1 MRCDNME
8 WTVLLKP
15 EKVRQKSSVTKTSND
30 ARSPFKVDFD
40 TVCNCTGIRR
50 LQDKAQVFP
59 LEKGDYA
66 RTRLT
71 HSIEVMSIAESL
83 GVHAVKVI
91 QEKTNPDSKLAE
103 QLKEIPVILR
113 TAALLH
119 DMGNP
124 PFGHLGEG
132 IIGDWFKTKL
142 ARLIIEPKTQKVI
155 FSENTSVGVNRLIDI
170 LSEEQK
176 SDLRNFEGNAQLLR
190 LISKLNYV
198 VDENGMNL
206 TYPVLATIIKYP
218 CSAISCE
225 KAKTNKTSRL
235 LNKKPG
241 YFSSERDLYEK
252 INSSLGLNN
261 KRYPLTFLLEAA
273 DDIAYLTADIED
285 AHKKGIISFATIEKY
300 FETYNSEHKDE
311 FVQSIIDE
319 IAKYRVQGAEQGIT
333 DIDNYVMQRLRIF
346 IKGNMISRVMD
357 SFEKNYTSI
366 MNGSFED
373 ELLNDSEANGVV
385 SIIRENIEKKHIY
398 YCKEIVN
405 SKIKSYKILS
415 TLLDSFIPCVFNFE
429 KEGKN
434 DDKDSLIY
442 NLLSD
447 NYRFICNKATSGLKL
462 YEADYIYNKLL
473 LVTDFISGMT
483 DSYAKDMYELLVSIK

>member
-1 MRCDNME
+1 ME
-8 WTVLLKP
+8 WTILLTP
-15 EKVRQKSSVTKTSND
+15 EKVRKSSSVTKTTND
-30 ARSPFKVDFD
+30 HRSPFKVDFD

-91 QEKTNPDSKLAE
+91 IDKTNPSPKLLD
-103 QLKEIPVILR
+103 QLQDIPVILR

-142 ARLIIEPKTQKVI
+142 ETLIIEPKSQKVI
-155 FSENTSVGVNRLIDI
+155 FSENTSVGVNKLIDK

-176 SDLRNFEGNAQLLR
+176 CDLRNFEGNAQLLR

-218 CSAISCE
+218 CASLTCE
-225 KAKTNKTSRL
+225 QAKGTKSYSL

-241 YFSSERDLYEK
+241 YFCSEKTLYDN
-252 INSSLGLNN
+252 INKTLGLNN

-273 DDIAYLTADIED
+273 DDIAYLTADVED
-285 AHKKGIISFATIEKY
+285 AHKKGVISFSTIENY
-300 FETYNSEHKDE
+300 FRDCYSKTNDP
-311 FVQSIIDE
+311 FVQDIIAE
-319 IAKYRVQGAEQGIT
+319 IDKYREKGQEQGLT
-333 DIDNYVMQRLRIF
+333 DIDNYIMQRLRIF
-346 IKGNMISRVMD
+346 IKGNMISKVMD
-357 SFEKNYTSI
+357 SFARNYPAI
-366 MNGSFED
+366 MNGSYEN
-373 ELLNDSEANGVV
+373 ELLNDSEAMVAVN
-385 SIIRENIEKKHIY
+385 IIREQIEKKHIY

-415 TLLDSFIPCVFNFE
+415 YLLDTFVLCVFNAE
-429 KEGKN
+429 NNGNK
-434 DDKDSLIY
+434 DDRDSLTY

-447 NYRFICNKATSGLKL
+447 NYRFICDKANIGLNIASG
-462 YEADYIYNKLL
+462 DYIYNKLL
-473 LVTDFISGMT
+473 LVTDFVSGMT
-483 DSYAKDMYELLVSIK
+483 DTYAKDMYELLVSIS